1 MNTKLIIAIIAVGVV
16 WGTTFL
22 GIKVGVET
30 IPAWFVAGLR
40 QLLAAI
46 IVLPILLFQKKLQW
60 IGWKNFRIQ
69 ITLASLMLVGANG
82 LTTVAEQSLPSNSTA
97 LISALSPVLIFIVSL
112 IVGLQQF
119 SFKALIGLIMGFC
132 GVLFIFWDGL
142 EALSDTKYLVG
153 ILVLFTA
160 IASWAIGTVYTKKVK
175 PNGYDIILNL
185 FYQFSFAGIVQ
196 LIFAFSFTENINYN
210 EWSLKSI
217 IAVIYLA
224 IFGSVITF
232 FAYHYILRK
241 LLPTQVSMLSYVNTI
256 IAIILGWLVL
266 NEPITSKFVIASIL
280 IISGVFIMNYRKGMF
295 NRKIM

>member
-241 LLPTQVSMLSYVNTI
+241 L
-256 IAIILGWLVL
+256 
-266 NEPITSKFVIASIL
+266 
-280 IISGVFIMNYRKGMF
+280 
-295 NRKIM
+295 